1 MYTKRSSRLMLPLIV
16 LLLAAMACEM
26 PQLTSSESEA
36 GTQTMDALASI
47 VAGTMGPDGS
57 GDVQATVEATAGE
70 ADGESGEEP
79 TETPEIVHVTS
90 PSSPAGA
97 DSWMTDR
104 SSRDF
109 ASQRT
114 TVADNF
120 DFNLLERPF
129 TSQEMDYQAYL
140 DITRAEWS
148 AVSPW
153 VYVTIFLEE
162 APPDPSTAE
171 YGVEIDVDL
180 DGRGDWVVFG
190 MVPSGTE
197 WTTDN
202 VLACRDTNNDVGGT
216 RAIRA
221 DPPSSTWNGYDDC
234 VFESGLGNDPD
245 TAWIRRDPSDPTR
258 VQLAFKHSLIGS
270 DDELLWGAWADDGVH
285 QLAML
290 DYNDMF
296 TPQDAGSPLNTSS
309 LYPINELY
317 SVDNSCRWTY
327 DFSPIDNL
335 PGMCPLPPTPTPTF
349 TPTATPEPARVSGY
363 IFADLN
369 LNGVRNAGEFGLSG
383 WTVRIGAGACSSTGL
398 GTTSS
403 SSSGYYAFTNL
414 PAGTY
419 CISVQFNSSCG
430 GWGTNSTHPRTITLS
445 PGENLTYINFG
456 FWQVIC

>member
-1 MYTKRSSRLMLPLIV
+1 MFTKRSSRLMFPVIV
-16 LLLAAMACEM
+16 LLLASMACEM
-26 PQLTSSESEA
+26 PQLVSSEDQA
-36 GTQTMDALASI
+36 GTQTMDALATV
-47 VAGTMGPDGS
+47 VARTMGPGDSGEVMDTEEAGSEGGDGEPE
-57 GDVQATVEATAGE
+57 AEAT
-70 ADGESGEEP
+70 D
-79 TETPEIVHVTS
+79 TPEIVHQTV

-104 SSRDF
+104 SSRSY

-129 TSQEMDYQAYL
+129 TSQDMDYQAYL

-162 APPDPSTAE
+162 APPTPSTAQ

-180 DGRGDWVVFG
+180 DGRGDWIVAG
-190 MVPSGTE
+190 QVPDGTD

-202 VLACRDTNNDVGGT
+202 VFACRDTNNDVGGT

-221 DPPSSTWNGYDDC
+221 DVPSSSWDGYDDC

-245 TAWIRRDPSDPTR
+245 TAWIRRDPSNPDR
-258 VQLAFKHSLIGS
+258 VQVAFKFSLIGS
-270 DDELLWGAWADDGVH
+270 DDELLWGAWSDDGVQ

-296 TPQDAGSPLNTSS
+296 SFEQAGSPLDSS
-309 LYPINELY
+309 SYYPINELY
-317 SVDNSCRWTY
+317 SVDNSCRWTF
-327 DFSPIDNL
+327 DFSPIENL
-335 PGMCPLPPTPTPTF
+335 PGMCPLPATPTATF
-349 TPTATPEPARVSGY
+349 TPTATPEPASVSGY
-363 IFADLN
+363 IFNDLN
-369 LNGVRNAGEFGLSG
+369 ANGVRNPGESGFSG
-383 WTVRIGAGACSSTGL
+383 WTVRLGAGACSSTGYAS
-398 GTTSS
+398 TSS
-403 SSSGYYAFTNL
+403 SGTGYYNFTNL

-419 CISVQFNSSCG
+419 CLSVVYSSGCG
-430 GWGTNSTHPRTITLS
+430 SYQTSSTHPRTITLS
-445 PGENLTYINFG
+445 PGENMTFVNFG
-456 FWQVIC
+456 FWVYIC